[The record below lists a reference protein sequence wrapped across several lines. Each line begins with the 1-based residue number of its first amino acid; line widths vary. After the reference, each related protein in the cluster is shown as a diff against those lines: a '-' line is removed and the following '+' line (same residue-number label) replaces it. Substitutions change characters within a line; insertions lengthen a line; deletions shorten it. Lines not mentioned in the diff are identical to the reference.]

1 MDILLFF
8 MNEPGQGHRLGFF
21 MRTGIAPSLVQK
33 SPAIDYRILLSC
45 ENVVTI
51 RHDGKKGGY

>member
-1 MDILLFF
+1 

-21 MRTGIAPSLVQK
+21 MRIGIARGLVQK
-33 SPAIDYRILLSC
+33 FPGVNYRILLSS
-45 ENVVTI
+45 EDVVTI